1 MLCKSVFFWAGVF
14 SYGFGK
20 GRGDI
25 RFGNNERCMFEIN
38 GYFVS
43 LEKGNGRG
51 MAISHVG
58 DLLISGTEDFIEY
71 LPGGLVGAFSVTV
84 FGRMMR
90 FIYVRVLLMRQKNLL
105 QIVEFL
111 MVRIR
116 FLFRLCGE
124 LITRA
129 QSNVL

>member
-1 MLCKSVFFWAGVF
+1 MECIC
-14 SYGFGK
+14 
-20 GRGDI
+20 D
-25 RFGNNERCMFEIN
+25 NERCIFEIN
-38 GYFVS
+38 EGS
-43 LEKGNGRG
+43 GSEEKRHAVG